1 MSNKPDIVDTA
12 TSSTVLILTPLF
24 SPPEFFKNQ
33 QCNFCGAPCEA
44 LSFKVTRRFC
54 DATGFICP
62 TTSRVHSNL
71 TIQVKNT
78 VNEDPTGT
86 RFLIKAI
93 ASQPLQMDHGPIC
106 KFRKPDKDQ
115 YAEDTI
121 GIQSG
126 AELELFV
133 DLSTNKGA
141 VISYTIPA
149 SKTLVRLQEPDD
161 IHFSVNPSST
171 VPYELRP
178 IFDEED
184 RILKKLKSTPPTP
197 ADAGTNGG
205 SPAPASDS

>member
-1 MSNKPDIVDTA
+1 MSNKSDPVTT
-12 TSSTVLILTPLF
+12 TSSTVLTLTPLF
-24 SPPEFFKNQ
+24 SPSEFFKNQ
-33 QCNFCGAPCEA
+33 QCNFRGAPCEA
-44 LSFKVTRRFC
+44 LSFKATRRFC

-106 KFRKPDKDQ
+106 KFRGTDKDQ
-115 YAEDTI
+115 YAEDTT

-126 AELELFV
+126 TEVKLFV
-133 DLSTNKGA
+133 DLSVNRGA

-149 SKTLVRLQEPDD
+149 SNTLVYLQQPDD
-161 IHFSVNPSST
+161 IHFSVDRNSI

-178 IFDEED
+178 IFDEEG
-184 RILKKLKSTPPTP
+184 RILKNLKPTP
-197 ADAGTNGG
+197 SVPANTDTNGG